1 MALPNYNDML
11 THAKEVLPE
20 VEENAERFQIPK
32 VKGHIQGVK
41 TVISNMNQIAD
52 TLQRPIKHLL
62 KFLTR
67 EMASTAEPVKSLVI
81 FGSKV
86 SAGKINEKIEAYAN
100 EFVICKECNKP
111 DSKLTKEGDIYYF
124 KCQACGARYT
134 FTSKI

>member
-1 MALPNYNDML
+1 MTLPNYEELL
-11 THAKEVLPE
+11 TRAKEVLPDI
-20 VEENAERFQIPK
+20 EENAERFQIPK

-52 TLQRPIKHLL
+52 TLGRPIKHLL

-67 EMASTAEPVKSLVI
+67 EMASTAEQVKTLVI

-86 SAGKINEKIEAYAN
+86 SAAKINEKIEDYAN
-100 EFVICKECNKP
+100 EFVICKECSKP
-111 DSKLTKEGDIYYF
+111 DTKLTKEGDIYYF